1 MVNAPYAECTDYSDF
16 AKIFLLLRSEK
27 TRTEKPIN
35 SDNTGLFL
43 WQWMEV
49 ENKRD
54 KPIAVIPEQ
63 PQTQIEERPHN
74 REFFI

>member
-1 MVNAPYAECTDYSDF
+1 MVNAPYAECTDYPDF
-16 AKIFLLLRSEK
+16 AKIFLMLRSEK
-27 TRTEKPIN
+27 TRTEKPVN

-63 PQTQIEERPHN
+63 PQTQIEERPYN
-74 REFFI
+74 RELLI